1 MDTWMD
7 GNRIKEEYGIKE
19 ELRIKRK
26 QKGVK
31 ENMD

>member
-1 MDTWMD
+1 MDTWKD

-26 QKGVK
+26 
-31 ENMD
+31 

>member
-26 QKGVK
+26 
-31 ENMD
+31 